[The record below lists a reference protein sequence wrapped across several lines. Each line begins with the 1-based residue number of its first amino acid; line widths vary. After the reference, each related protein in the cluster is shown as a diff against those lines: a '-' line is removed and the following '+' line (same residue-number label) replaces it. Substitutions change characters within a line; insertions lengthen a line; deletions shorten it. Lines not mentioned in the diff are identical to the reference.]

1 MNKPV
6 LERRREVREHSET
19 RLRVGY
25 ARGAWTPSESDLMDV
40 ECQDLSRSGCAFW
53 TVGTPDHDELLVV
66 FGEAPNLVRIKARVI
81 HWHVAAHND
90 RLRTLVGCEF
100 VERL

>member
-1 MNKPV
+1 MNPSV
-6 LERRREVREHSET
+6 LERRREEREHSET

-25 ARGAWTPSESDLMDV
+25 TRGAWIPPDSDLEDV
-40 ECQDLSRSGCAFW
+40 ECQNLSRSGCAYW
-53 TVGTPDHDELLVV
+53 AISTPEHDELLVV
-66 FGEAPNLVRIKARVI
+66 FGEAPNVVRIKARVA
-81 HWHVAAHND
+81 HWQVAQHND

>member
-1 MNKPV
+1 MNEPV

-19 RLRVGY
+19 RLRFGY
-25 ARGAWTPSESDLMDV
+25 ARGDWLPADADLIDV

-53 TVGTPDHDELLVV
+53 AVGTPEQKDLLVV
-66 FGEAPNLVRIKARVI
+66 FGEAPNTVRIKACVV
-81 HWHVAAHND
+81 HWQVAPHND

>member
-1 MNKPV
+1 MNRSV
-6 LERRREVREHSET
+6 LERRREDRGHSET

-25 ARGAWTPSESDLMDV
+25 ARGTWLPADGDLEDV
-40 ECQDLSRSGCAFW
+40 ECENLSRSGCAYW
-53 TVGTPDHDELLVV
+53 AIATPEHDELLVV
-66 FGEAPNLVRIKARVI
+66 FGEAPNTVRIKARVV
-81 HWHVAAHND
+81 HWKVAQHND